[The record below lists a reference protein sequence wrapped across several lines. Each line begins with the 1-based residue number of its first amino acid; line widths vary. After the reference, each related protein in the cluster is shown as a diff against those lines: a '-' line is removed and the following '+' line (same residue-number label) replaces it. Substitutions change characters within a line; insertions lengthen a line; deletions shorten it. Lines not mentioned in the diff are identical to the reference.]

1 MTGFQMVH
9 SLGEET
15 ALEVEVAILQ
25 LKGGDSSK
33 WQFGKK
39 EYSALLNSQGD
50 AHVSSLIFPPPL

>member
-1 MTGFQMVH
+1 MVH